1 MKNVKLEVSCRK
13 IQNSSSSISIGYI
26 VESRVEFKGQV
37 VSDKEEAKLTVA
49 LAIVGS
55 EKQIK
60 TLMKAINV
68 ERLDEKTILQLH
80 KNTAPRQTTLDE
92 E

>member
-1 MKNVKLEVSCRK
+1 MKNVKLEISCRK
-13 IQNSSSSISIGYI
+13 IVNSSSSISVGYV

-37 VSDKEEAKLTVA
+37 LSEKEGEASLRVN
-49 LAIVGS
+49 LSIIGS

-60 TLMKAINV
+60 GLMKTINV

-80 KNTAPRQTTLDE
+80 KNTQTRLAE